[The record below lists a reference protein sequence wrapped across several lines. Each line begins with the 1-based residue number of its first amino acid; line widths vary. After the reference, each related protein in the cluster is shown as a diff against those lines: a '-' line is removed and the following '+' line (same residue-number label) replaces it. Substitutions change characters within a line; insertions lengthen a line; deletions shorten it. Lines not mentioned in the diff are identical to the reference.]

1 MIPIKTKAEVERM
14 RESGKR
20 LAWVLAQTLK
30 KIKPGVS
37 LKELDSL
44 AESLIEKQKGKPS
57 FKMVPNY
64 YWATCLNINEG
75 VVHGIPDEYRI
86 KDGDLVSL
94 DVGIF
99 YQGFHADMARTIRV
113 GGGQVEDDNFLK
125 AGKKA
130 LKEAT
135 KAAKAGNHLGH
146 ISKAI
151 EREIRKA
158 GFSPVKALTGH
169 GIGRKLH
176 EEPQILCF
184 LEGEIKETPR
194 LSSGMTLAIE
204 VIYIQGKPGVVLDR
218 DGWTVN
224 AANGKK
230 AGLFEDTVLVTDKGG
245 KALTKLK

>member
-1 MIPIKTKAEVERM
+1 MIPIKTMAEAERM
-14 RESGKR
+14 REGGQR
-20 LAWVLAQTLK
+20 LAWVLTQTLK
-30 KIKPGVS
+30 RIKPGVS
-37 LKELDSL
+37 LKELDGL

-64 YWATCLNINEG
+64 HWATCLNINEG
-75 VVHGIPDEYRI
+75 VVHGIPGKYQI

-99 YQGFHADMARTIRV
+99 YQGFHTDMARTVKIQS
-113 GGGQVEDDNFLK
+113 GQIQDNNFLK
-125 AGKKA
+125 AGKRA

-135 KAAKAGNHLGH
+135 KAARAGNRLGH

-169 GIGRKLH
+169 GVGKRLH
-176 EEPQILCF
+176 EEPQIPCF
-184 LEGEIKETPR
+184 LEGEIKETPQ

-204 VIYIQGKPGVVLDR
+204 VIYIQGKPGVVLNR
-218 DGWTVN
+218 DGWTVT
-224 AANGKK
+224 AAKGKQ
-230 AGLFEDTVLVTDKGG
+230 AGLFEDTVLVTVKGG
-245 KALTKLK
+245 EALTKLK

>member
-44 AESLIEKQKGKPS
+44 AESLIKKQKGKPS

-64 YWATCLNINEG
+64 HWATCLNINEG
-75 VVHGIPDEYRI
+75 VVHGIPDEYQV
-86 KDGDLVSL
+86 KDGDLVSV

-99 YQGFHADMARTIRV
+99 YRGFHADMARTIKIQ
-113 GGGQVEDDNFLK
+113 GNQIQDDNFLK
-125 AGKKA
+125 VGKRA

-151 EREIRKA
+151 EREIRKG

-169 GIGRKLH
+169 GIGKKLH
-176 EEPQILCF
+176 EEPQIPCF

-194 LSSGMTLAIE
+194 LSSRMTLAIE

-224 AANGKK
+224 AANGEK

-245 KALTKLK
+245 KALTKLE